1 MKIRTQLGILVAAA
15 SLLVISAQP
24 MLAIGG
30 LRTASS
36 VSPAAGGYFGA
47 KLDSDAFPSNAYS
60 GQDCP
65 DPGACTRVMNRAYN
79 GGIVEAPKPGYVD
92 RIKIAAGTP
101 GSFRLFFVKVK
112 PGTHMAKAVK
122 KGPVISYQGQPGD
135 GDPMV
140 IETFDIS
147 DIYVQTGWRL
157 AIRSSSSSL
166 LRCDSGNGSFTYQPT
181 LAVGGAY
188 VDESD
193 NSSCALLI
201 KAIYR

>member
-1 MKIRTQLGILVAAA
+1 MLTV
-15 SLLVISAQP
+15 QP
-24 MLAIGG
+24 TFAIGG
-30 LRTASS
+30 MRTASS

-47 KLDSDAFPSNAYS
+47 RLDSDAYPSDAFS

-65 DPGACTRVMNRAYN
+65 DPGSCTRVMNHAYN
-79 GGIVEAPKPGYVD
+79 GGIVAAPKAGHVD
-92 RIKIAAGTP
+92 KIKIAAGSP

-112 PGTHMAKAVK
+112 PGTHQAKAVK
-122 KGPVISYQGQPGD
+122 KGPVITYQGQPGD

-140 IETFDIS
+140 IETDNIADIH
-147 DIYVQTGWRL
+147 VQKGWRL

-166 LRCDSGNGSFTYQPT
+166 LRCDSGNGSFTYQPS
-181 LAVGGAY
+181 LAVGAAY